1 MRKGFLKNGT
11 VKTVV
16 MIQLNIIDAIEQM
29 EAGIQQAV
37 DNADARQPDWSATA
51 YTMLALFTQERKQ
64 PFRCEEFRQWCE
76 GRLMPPPHDRAF
88 GGVIRMAARNKIIRQ
103 VGFDKTENP
112 KAHRAN
118 CALWIKA

>member
-1 MRKGFLKNGT
+1 
-11 VKTVV
+11 
-16 MIQLNIIDAIEQM
+16 MIQLNIIDAIAEM

-37 DNADARQPDWSATA
+37 DNADARTPEWSAKA
-51 YTMLALFTQERKQ
+51 YSLLEKFLIFRTGA
-64 PFRCEEFRQWCE
+64 FRCEEFRQWCE